1 MNLKLAAEKEIFDY
15 VVVLKNDHFSAVKK
29 TGWLLSTLT
38 LTLLIV
44 SIYLDRNA
52 LILSIALAV
61 CTILLISNWIEE
73 SNKKQINF
81 KYILITGGIGLIIAS
96 PLPFIIGILL
106 LLCGLTEKTIMQKR
120 EFGFSKNKIQENGI
134 FGRKINWSDLNRVVI
149 KDDLLTIDFKNN
161 KLLQCY
167 VDDEDDEEYEVEEDE
182 FNTYCENQIA
192 QA

>member
-1 MNLKLAAEKEIFDY
+1 
-15 VVVLKNDHFSAVKK
+15 
-29 TGWLLSTLT
+29 
-38 LTLLIV
+38 
-44 SIYLDRNA
+44 
-52 LILSIALAV
+52 
-61 CTILLISNWIEE
+61 
-73 SNKKQINF
+73 
-81 KYILITGGIGLIIAS
+81 
-96 PLPFIIGILL
+96 
-106 LLCGLTEKTIMQKR
+106 MQKR